1 MRWTVSPATEPLL
14 GPKRQRELLNFI
26 RATGAG
32 SVNEM
37 ARMLGVS
44 ASTVRRDLNDLQER
58 GLIERVH
65 GGAAHVDDDVEP
77 LRPLRE
83 TVNAEQK
90 HRIGQAAA
98 AHVRANSTVLIT
110 GGTTTEA
117 MLPFLGGVRGLTV
130 LTNSLTVVNRLA
142 QFPEVDIIVL
152 GGLLRRQEMS
162 LLGHLTI
169 SGLSEFGIDQVY
181 TGAFGVDADMGVTG
195 TNLSETQTD
204 RSLASSAR
212 EVIVLADHSKLSQR
226 GPARLIPI
234 TGISTLIVDADADPA
249 DLARLRSAGVNVETC

>member
-1 MRWTVSPATEPLL
+1 MSPATEPLL

-26 RATGAG
+26 RAYGTS

-37 ARMLGVS
+37 AKLLGVS
-44 ASTVRRDLNDLQER
+44 TSTVRRDLNELQER
-58 GLIERVH
+58 GLIERIH
-65 GGAAHVDDDVEP
+65 GGAAHVNDDLEP

-83 TVNAEQK
+83 VAFADEK

-98 AHVRANSTVLIT
+98 ALIADHSTVLIL

-117 MLPFLGGVRGLTV
+117 MLPFLGTVRGLTV
-130 LTNSLTVVNRLA
+130 LTNSLPIVNRLS
-142 QFPEVDIIVL
+142 QYSDIAIVVL
-152 GGLLRRQEMS
+152 GGLLRREEMS

-169 SGLSEFGIDQVY
+169 AGLDEFGIDQVFS
-181 TGAFGVDADMGVTG
+181 GAFGIDAEIGVTG

-212 EVIVLADHSKLSQR
+212 ELIMMADHSKLEQR
-226 GPARLIPI
+226 GPARLVPTTAI
-234 TGISTLIVDADADPA
+234 TTLITDSGASAEVLERFRA
-249 DLARLRSAGVNVETC
+249 AGVNVTTC

>member
-1 MRWTVSPATEPLL
+1 MSPATEPLL
-14 GPKRQRELLNFI
+14 GPKRQRELLNYI
-26 RATGAG
+26 RAYGTG

-37 ARMLGVS
+37 ARLLGVS
-44 ASTVRRDLNDLQER
+44 TSTVRRDLNELQER

-65 GGAAHVDDDVEP
+65 GGASPLTDDVEP

-83 TVNAEQK
+83 VAFADEK
-90 HRIGQAAA
+90 RRIGEAAA
-98 AHVRANSTVLIT
+98 ALVADHSTVLIL

-117 MLPFLGGVRGLTV
+117 MLPFLGSVRGLTV
-130 LTNSLTVVNRLA
+130 LTNSLMVVNRLSQYSDIA
-142 QFPEVDIIVL
+142 IIVL

-169 SGLSEFGIDQVY
+169 AGLDEFGIDQVFS
-181 TGAFGVDADMGVTG
+181 GAFGIDPEIGVTG

-212 EVIVLADHSKLSQR
+212 ELVMLADHSKLSQR
-226 GPARLIPI
+226 GPARLVPTSAIA
-234 TGISTLIVDADADPA
+234 TLVTDDGADPDVLDRFRA
-249 DLARLRSAGVNVETC
+249 EGVDVRTC